1 MVVASFVPTYSD
13 LCKKEKTICRS
24 HVILNI
30 YAYVLS
36 MESHGSDV
44 WFTPFA
50 KSRWFGS
57 KVRGEVRISGGV
69 GARGCVLK

>member
-24 HVILNI
+24 LVILNI

-36 MESHGSDV
+36 MESHTAV
-44 WFTPFA
+44 A
-50 KSRWFGS
+50 FGS
-57 KVRGEVRISGGV
+57 HIYIYPLLRVDGSVARV
-69 GARGCVLK
+69 G